1 MSELM
6 ETLENACTPPLT
18 PESLPNAVSTLAA
31 IFNVK
36 TSEVALLRREQDN
49 LVFVV
54 PQRLS
59 TLGSI
64 PLSAATT
71 SVAART
77 AFSKRPELLNKF
89 SSTRHVS
96 VFENVKVG
104 DAVLPIQKLI
114 SAPILHNGSCIGV
127 VQISRKGKT
136 SAEAADFT
144 SQDLETLIEAAQ
156 HLANVL
162 LER

>member
-6 ETLENACTPPLT
+6 ETLESACTPPLT
-18 PESLPNAVSTLAA
+18 SESLPSAVAALAA
-31 IFNVK
+31 MFNVK
-36 TSEVALLRREQDN
+36 TTEVALLRRDEDN

-59 TLGSI
+59 TLGTI

-77 AFSKRPELLNKF
+77 ASTRRPELLNKF
-89 SSTRHVS
+89 SSTRHAS
-96 VFENVKVG
+96 VFEGVKVG
-104 DAVLPIQKLI
+104 DSVVPIQKLI
-114 SAPILHNGSCIGV
+114 SAPIIHNGSCIGV

-144 SQDLETLIEAAQ
+144 SQDLETLTEAAQ